1 MFPQP
6 NRGKSSLFSGF
17 IPTSQKQRHY
27 LLKGIFWQNQGTIKY
42 LLFLS
47 CLVIS
52 MTNLYPASAHKVE
65 VAGDVGGTIHIEPND
80 NPRAGEPSQAWFAL
94 TRRGGRVIPLS
105 QCNCQLAVYAEPYAA
120 GEPALLE
127 PELKPVS
134 AERYKGIPGAEV
146 VFPKPGIYE
155 LQLNGKPLS
164 GARFKPF
171 EFKFEVTVAGG
182 STQENTRN
190 IRDVNGDLGE
200 GESQKLPT
208 WAIALPIFGFIA
220 ILVVAL
226 RGTRGGS
233 GE

>member
-6 NRGKSSLFSGF
+6 NHGKSSLFSGF
-17 IPTSQKQRHY
+17 IPTSQKHRHY

-65 VAGDVGGTIHIEPND
+65 VGGDVGGTLHIEPND

-134 AERYKGIPGAEV
+134 AERYQGIPGAEV

-155 LQLNGKPLS
+155 LQLNGKPVS

-190 IRDVNGDLGE
+190 IRDVNGNLAE

-208 WAIALPIFGFIA
+208 WAIALPIIGFIA

>member
-1 MFPQP
+1 M
-6 NRGKSSLFSGF
+6 
-17 IPTSQKQRHY
+17 SQKQRRY
-27 LLKGIFWQNQGTIKY
+27 PLKGISWHQGRIKY

-52 MTNLYPASAHKVE
+52 VTNLSPASAHKVE
-65 VAGDVGGTIHIEPND
+65 VAGDVGGTLHIEPND

-120 GEPALLE
+120 GEPPLLE
-127 PELKPVS
+127 PQLEPVA
-134 AERYKGIPGAEV
+134 AERYQGIPGAEV
-146 VFPKPGIYE
+146 VFPKPGIYQ
-155 LQLNGKPLS
+155 LQLNGKPVS

-182 STQENTRN
+182 STENTQN
-190 IRDVNGDLGE
+190 LRDVNSNLGE
-200 GESQKLPT
+200 GESQQLPI
-208 WAIALPIFGFIA
+208 WAIALPILGFIG
-220 ILVVAL
+220 ILIVVL
-226 RGTRGGS
+226 RSMRGS

>member
-6 NRGKSSLFSGF
+6 NRGKSSLFSGS
-17 IPTSQKQRHY
+17 IPTSRKQRRY
-27 LLKGIFWQNQGTIKY
+27 LFKGIFWHQGTIKY

-52 MTNLYPASAHKVE
+52 ITNFYPAFAHKVE
-65 VAGDVGGTIHIEPND
+65 VASDVGGTLHIEPND

-120 GEPALLE
+120 GEPPLLE
-127 PELKPVS
+127 PQLEPVA
-134 AERYKGIPGAEV
+134 AERYQGIPGAEV

-155 LQLNGKPLS
+155 LQLNGKPVS

-182 STQENTRN
+182 STQNPRN
-190 IRDVNGDLGE
+190 LRNVNGDLGE
-200 GESQKLPT
+200 NESQKLPT
-208 WAIALPIFGFIA
+208 WAIALPILGFIG
-220 ILVVAL
+220 ILVFVL
-226 RGTRGGS
+226 QSMRRGG
-233 GE
+233 E

>member
-6 NRGKSSLFSGF
+6 NHGKSSLFSGS
-17 IPTSQKQRHY
+17 ISTSQKQRHY
-27 LLKGIFWQNQGTIKY
+27 LFKGISWHQGRIKY

-52 MTNLYPASAHKVE
+52 ITNIYPVSAHKVE
-65 VAGDVGGTIHIEPND
+65 VAGDVGGTLHIEPND

-120 GEPALLE
+120 GEPPLLE
-127 PELKPVS
+127 PQLEPVA
-134 AERYKGIPGAEV
+134 AERYQGIPGAEV
-146 VFPKPGIYE
+146 VFPKPGIYQ
-155 LQLNGKPLS
+155 LQLNGKPVS
-164 GARFKPF
+164 GGRFKPF

-182 STQENTRN
+182 STQNAQNR
-190 IRDVNGDLGE
+190 RDVNGNLVE
-200 GESQKLPT
+200 GESQQLPI
-208 WAIALPIFGFIA
+208 WAIALPILGFIG
-220 ILVVAL
+220 ILIVVL
-226 RGTRGGS
+226 RSMRGS

>member
-6 NRGKSSLFSGF
+6 NHGKSSLFSGS
-17 IPTSQKQRHY
+17 ISTSQKQRHY
-27 LLKGIFWQNQGTIKY
+27 LFKGIFWQSQGTIKY

-52 MTNLYPASAHKVE
+52 ITNLNPASAHKVE
-65 VAGDVGGTIHIEPND
+65 VAGDVGGTLHIEPND

-94 TRRGGRVIPLS
+94 TRRGGKVIPLA

-127 PELKPVS
+127 PELKPV
-134 AERYKGIPGAEV
+134 ATERYQGIPGAEI

-155 LQLNGKPLS
+155 LQLNGKPVS

-182 STQENTRN
+182 STQDTQNQ
-190 IRDVNGDLGE
+190 RDVNGNLVD

-208 WAIALPIFGFIA
+208 WALALPIFGFIA
-220 ILVVAL
+220 ILVVVL
-226 RGTRGGS
+226 RSMRGG